1 MINELDDVY
10 SALLSC
16 FVITD
21 VPKNKFKYNLFFII
35 KKMKHKKSNSH
46 FEFVFNKMLLNSKPL
61 KGQVILSIILFLLL
75 VAVFL
80 IAGYLLYLNLPGE
93 PQVLDAVIPNTQLEV
108 SNISSAVGQFY
119 LNMKFNHNS
128 ISYNIASD
136 CSEEKKDRM
145 IEAFNEL
152 KNKVGI
158 ISFYSD
164 FNNPDIEVS
173 CSENTKHSIEKEY
186 FIAGEGGAK
195 EIIQTGRYN
204 VITQGVIL
212 LYGEKK
218 GIECDWP
225 NIELHELLH
234 VFGFDHSSDKNS
246 LMFQY
251 LESCSQKLD
260 ESIINT
266 LKELYS
272 KENFPDLYFD
282 NVIGIKKGRYLDF
295 NVTVKN
301 SGTID
306 AENVFLSV
314 FDNNDK
320 IDEFDLKNIDFGAG
334 VSFSVQNLKLNS
346 RSSNDI
352 KLVIDTDNLI
362 KEIDEN
368 NNIATLNFE

>member
-1 MINELDDVY
+1 M
-10 SALLSC
+10 
-16 FVITD
+16 
-21 VPKNKFKYNLFFII
+21 KY
-35 KKMKHKKSNSH
+35 KKSNSH
-46 FEFVFNKMLLNSKPL
+46 FEFVFNKTLLNSKRSHS
-61 KGQVILSIILFLLL
+61 KGQAILNIVLFLLL
-75 VAVFL
+75 VAVLF

-93 PQVLDAVIPNTQLEV
+93 PQVLDVVIPSSVLEV
-108 SNISSAVGQFY
+108 SNLSSAVGQFY
-119 LNMKFNHNS
+119 PNMKFNHDY

-136 CSEEKKDRM
+136 CSREKKYRM
-145 IEAFNEL
+145 IEAFDEL

-158 ISFYSD
+158 ISFYSSI
-164 FNNPDIEVS
+164 NNPDIEVS
-173 CSENTKHSIEKEY
+173 CSESTKHSIEKDY

-225 NIELHELLH
+225 NVELHELLH
-234 VFGFDHSSDKNS
+234 VFGFDHSPDENS

-272 KENFPDLYFD
+272 KENLPDLYFN
-282 NVIGIKKGRYLDF
+282 NVTGVKKGRYLDF

-306 AENVFLSV
+306 AENVFLAV
-314 FDNNDK
+314 FDGEDRLDN
-320 IDEFDLKNIDFGAG
+320 FDLKNIDFGAG
-334 VSFSVQNLKLNS
+334 ISFSAQNLKLNS
-346 RSSNDI
+346 RSSNNI
-352 KLVIDTDNLI
+352 KLVIDADNLV
-362 KEIDEN
+362 KEIDEEN
-368 NNIATLNFE
+368 NLATLKFG